1 MDNQPLVSVIIILL
15 NEEKFIAEAID
26 SVFAQDYDNWELLLV
41 NDGSTDNSTN
51 TALDYAQKNPQK
63 VCYLEHPNYENC
75 GMSASRNLGIEIAKG
90 KFIAFL
96 DADDIWLPGKLTGLW
111 TKN

>member
-1 MDNQPLVSVIIILL
+1 V
-15 NEEKFIAEAID
+15 
-26 SVFAQDYDNWELLLV
+26 
-41 NDGSTDNSTN
+41 
-51 TALDYAQKNPQK
+51 
-63 VCYLEHPNYENC
+63 
-75 GMSASRNLGIEIAKG
+75 SASRNLGIEIAKG